1 MKIIGIVG
9 GMGAGKSTVVHLITE
24 MSDVNIIYAD
34 KIGHD
39 VLLKG
44 HEAYDEVVQEFGT
57 DILDDNKEI
66 VRHKLGSIVF
76 GDAAKVEKL
85 NSITHPKIIQIIKS
99 EIERC
104 RENYPNKNLILE
116 AALLIE
122 SGLVDMTDVVIGVYT
137 DKSLRVD
144 RVKNRDGL
152 DETNILDRFERQLT
166 WDEKKKYVNYEVDNS
181 KDLVLTRARVKEI
194 LSQIDLQ

>member
-66 VRHKLGSIVF
+66 VRHKL
-76 GDAAKVEKL
+76 
-85 NSITHPKIIQIIKS
+85 
-99 EIERC
+99 EI
-104 RENYPNKNLILE
+104 
-116 AALLIE
+116 
-122 SGLVDMTDVVIGVYT
+122 G
-137 DKSLRVD
+137 
-144 RVKNRDGL
+144 
-152 DETNILDRFERQLT
+152 
-166 WDEKKKYVNYEVDNS
+166 
-181 KDLVLTRARVKEI
+181 RAHV
-194 LSQIDLQ
+194 

>member
-152 DETNILDRFERQLT
+152 DETNILAVSYTHLT
-166 WDEKKKYVNYEVDNS
+166 LPTNS
-181 KDLVLTRARVKEI
+181 LV
-194 LSQIDLQ
+194 